1 MLKGKSAVIT
11 GGVRG
16 IGRAI
21 AEEFC
26 RQGADVLLCYRSNEE
41 AAKRTAEE
49 LKQYGTR
56 VELVKGDVSDP
67 AHAEETAKH
76 AKELFGKI
84 DILVNNAGITKD
96 KLLLKMTPSDFD
108 EVVQANLSG
117 SFYFL
122 QAIAPVMIKQRG
134 GRIINISSI
143 VGVKGNAGQVNY
155 SASKAGLI
163 GATKAL
169 SLELAKRRITVNCVA
184 PGLIETYL
192 TSDMPAVYTLVRF
205 AASDCTTI
213 AANRR
218 TRTGSLE
225 VSSAAATNGF
235 ASPLA
240 TAAYPPMKV
249 VAAAESSAEA
259 TSQSRMAMA
268 VMGPRPGITPI
279 TVPSR
284 APTKQ

>member
-41 AAKRTAEE
+41 AARKTAEE

-56 VELVKGDVSDP
+56 VELIKGDVSDP
-67 AHAEETAKH
+67 AHAEETAKL

-96 KLLLKMTPSDFD
+96 KLLMKMTPSDFD

-122 QAIAPVMIKQRG
+122 QAIGTVMIKQRG

-155 SASKAGLI
+155 SASKAGII
-163 GATKAL
+163 GMTL
-169 SLELAKRRITVNCVA
+169 SAAKELGKRGITVNAVA
-184 PGLIETYL
+184 PGYIETDMTEIL
-192 TSDMPAVYTLVRF
+192 TEDQKKAMLDMISLGRAGK
-205 AASDCTTI
+205 ASDV
-213 AANRR
+213 ANAVAFLA
-218 TRTGSLE
+218 SD
-225 VSSAAATNGF
+225 AAAYITGQI
-235 ASPLA
+235 L
-240 TAAYPPMKV
+240 TV
-249 VAAAESSAEA
+249 DGG
-259 TSQSRMAMA
+259 MAM
-268 VMGPRPGITPI
+268 
-279 TVPSR
+279 
-284 APTKQ
+284 

>member
-56 VELVKGDVSDP
+56 VELLKGDVSDP
-67 AHAEETAKH
+67 AHAEETAKL

-155 SASKAGLI
+155 SASKAGII
-163 GATKAL
+163 GMTL
-169 SLELAKRRITVNCVA
+169 SAAKELGKRGITVNALA
-184 PGLIETYL
+184 PGYIETDMTGVL
-192 TSDMPAVYTLVRF
+192 TEDQKKAMLDMISLGRAGK
-205 AASDCTTI
+205 ASDV
-213 AANRR
+213 AN
-218 TRTGSLE
+218 
-225 VSSAAATNGF
+225 AAAF
-235 ASPLA
+235 LASDA
-240 TAAYPPMKV
+240 AAYITGQIL
-249 VAAAESSAEA
+249 AIDGG
-259 TSQSRMAMA
+259 MAM
-268 VMGPRPGITPI
+268 
-279 TVPSR
+279 
-284 APTKQ
+284 